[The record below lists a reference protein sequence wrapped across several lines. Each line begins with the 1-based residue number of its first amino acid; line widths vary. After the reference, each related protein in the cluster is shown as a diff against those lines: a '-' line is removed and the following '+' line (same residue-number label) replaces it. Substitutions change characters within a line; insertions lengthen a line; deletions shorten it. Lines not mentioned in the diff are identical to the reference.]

1 MGMPDPL
8 PPPVLQAR
16 YFSDVDEFRKAA
28 RKFNVDFTPLVRRIA
43 VQQAILNLAE
53 FDIIVVKSFPR
64 LADTQLADD
73 CTAIVFTMDE
83 SGEQVRFNGV
93 DVDRPVVGIGHGG
106 NGFTVTEKIGAQL
119 AAINFTPEIRDR
131 GWPETVRHFSIF
143 ETTALARQRLRL
155 IVSEV
160 LQFASASPETVM
172 MPQTMTALKESLL
185 AGVDQIFDYGDS
197 TKPRRSLHST
207 RAFAIFQRIEA
218 HLRQDL
224 KSPIYSNALAE
235 AVGVS
240 IRTLQDVILQYRGMS
255 LHRYLRFKRLWLV
268 RKRLTAGN
276 ISVKACA
283 LEYGFWHL
291 SDFSRSYHL
300 HFGETP
306 SQTLARA
313 R

>member
-1 MGMPDPL
+1 LANRIVGLAPKGLDH
-8 PPPVLQAR
+8 VFFCNSGSEA
-16 YFSDVDEFRKAA
+16 VD
-28 RKFNVDFTPLVRRIA
+28 
-43 VQQAILNLAE
+43 
-53 FDIIVVKSFPR
+53 
-64 LADTQLADD
+64 
-73 CTAIVFTMDE
+73 
-83 SGEQVRFNGV
+83 
-93 DVDRPVVGIGHGG
+93 
-106 NGFTVTEKIGAQL
+106 
-119 AAINFTPEIRDR
+119 
-131 GWPETVRHFSIF
+131 
-143 ETTALARQRLRL
+143 
-155 IVSEV
+155 
-160 LQFASASPETVM
+160 
-172 MPQTMTALKESLL
+172 TALKVALAYHATKGDAARTRLIGRERGYHGVGFGGISVGGMVNNRKLFGSLL
-185 AGVDQIFDYGDS
+185 AGVDTIFANSDTS
-197 TKPRRSLHST
+197 KPRRSLHST

-218 HLRQDL
+218 HLREDL

-268 RKRLTAGN
+268 RKRLTAGG